1 MKNISLIILLL
12 LQVSLVKAQNI
23 TDAVRY
29 SSDNLDGTARFI
41 SMGGAFGALGG
52 DLSAIKLNPASS
64 SVFLTN
70 QAALTLNLAA
80 YKNETNYM
88 EGHNS
93 YRNNDL
99 DLSQAGMVFVYNNQN
114 ENATVSRLSFG
125 ITYDRINNF
134 RNRYKAVG
142 RSNETVSDM
151 FLSFAQ
157 GVPLD
162 LFTPRSGEGLSGLY
176 DYLGYANEGFNNN
189 RLQTAYLGYEGY
201 LFDAE
206 DPDDM
211 GNTSY
216 TSNVSGNTFD
226 HFYENYE
233 KGTNGKVSF
242 NGGIAFQDRFYLGLN
257 LNSHIIDFRQNTFI
271 NESIP
276 GSSLIQEI
284 NFGNYLDT
292 RGSGFSMQIG
302 GIARV
307 GNMVRVGLS
316 YESPTWFRISEET
329 NQILRTY
336 HSEFGEVIVNPRVT
350 NIYPSYSLR
359 TPGRVN
365 ASVAT
370 IFGVSGLLSFD
381 YSYKDFS
388 NTKFTSSGF
397 GSANREIS
405 DRLRA
410 VSTFRA
416 GGEYRI
422 KNFSV
427 RGGFRYEES
436 PYKDNSIGN
445 LRGYSAGLGYNFG
458 GFQIDLAYD
467 WHKRNYNN
475 DLLNTGF
482 SNRAAVK
489 NTMSNYVLTLV
500 FPL

>member
-1 MKNISLIILLL
+1 MRNLSLIILLL

-23 TDAVRY
+23 SDGVRY
-29 SSDNLDGTARFI
+29 ASDNLDGTARFI

-64 SVFLTN
+64 AVFMTN
-70 QAALTLNLAA
+70 QAALTLNLSA
-80 YKNETNYM
+80 YKNDTDYM
-88 EGHNS
+88 DGHNS
-93 YRNNDL
+93 YRNNNF
-99 DLSQAGMVFVYNNQN
+99 DLSQAGIVFVYDNQN
-114 ENATVSRLSFG
+114 ENATISRLSFG
-125 ITYDRINNF
+125 VTYDRTNSF
-134 RNRYKAVG
+134 KNRYKAVG
-142 RSNETVSDM
+142 TSDETVSDM
-151 FLSFAQ
+151 FMNFAQ
-157 GVPLD
+157 GVPLT
-162 LFTPRSGEGLSGLY
+162 LFTPQSGESLSSLY

-201 LFDAE
+201 LFDAA

-211 GNTSY
+211 GNTNY
-216 TSNVSGNTFD
+216 TSNVSGDSFD
-226 HFYENYE
+226 HLYENYE
-233 KGTNGKVSF
+233 KGRNGKISF
-242 NGGIAFQDRFYLGLN
+242 NGGIALQDRFYLGLN
-257 LNSHIIDFRQNTFI
+257 LNSHIIDFQQNTFI
-271 NESIP
+271 NETIP

-292 RGSGFSMQIG
+292 RGGGFSMQIG

-307 GNMVRVGLS
+307 GKMVRVGLS
-316 YESPTWFRISEET
+316 YESPTWYRINEET

-370 IFGVSGLLSFD
+370 IFGTSGLLSFD

-388 NTKFTSSGF
+388 NTKFTSNGF
-397 GSANREIS
+397 SAVNQEIGE
-405 DRLRA
+405 RLQA

-416 GGEYRI
+416 GGEYKI
-422 KNFSV
+422 KKFSI

-436 PYKDNSIGN
+436 PYKDNTIGD

-458 GFQIDLAYD
+458 SFQMDFAYD

-482 SNRAAVK
+482 SNQASVK
-489 NTMSNYVLTLV
+489 NTMSNYVLTVV

>member
-80 YKNETNYM
+80 YKNETDYM